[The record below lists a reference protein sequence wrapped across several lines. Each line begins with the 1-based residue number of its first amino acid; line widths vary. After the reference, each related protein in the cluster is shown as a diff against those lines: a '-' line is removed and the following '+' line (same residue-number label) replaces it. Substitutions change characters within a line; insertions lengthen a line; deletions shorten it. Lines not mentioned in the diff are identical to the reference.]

1 MYWTRVLPKT
11 RSAYFYDAAVGNYY
25 YGNGHPM
32 KPHRVRMTHNLLLHY
47 GLYKHMEV
55 RRMGA
60 CSTCACYGWA
70 GLRFALAVDWTGRLT
85 RLGVRS

>member
-55 RRMGA
+55 RRWVPAVHARVTGGRA
-60 CSTCACYGWA
+60 CVLLWQWIGP
-70 GLRFALAVDWTGRLT
+70 DD
-85 RLGVRS
+85 